1 MGLSDLIEAN
11 RKSLF
16 KLSILYFLGVG
27 LAFLPVN
34 LFPTNDWA
42 IVFSLFMTLA
52 IAPTNDFFG
61 NIVDS
66 FLSIS
71 TSYFVVVT
79 ICLVLRRFNRSIRII
94 SLVLLAYF
102 LIVFIF
108 NVVRVEWGAF

>member
-1 MGLSDLIEAN
+1 MSLSDLIKAN

-16 KLSILYFLGVG
+16 KISALYVVGVG

-42 IVFSLFMTLA
+42 IIFSLFMTLV

-66 FLSIS
+66 LLSIT
-71 TSYFVVVT
+71 TSYFFPFFSITSNLNVYGLFGL
-79 ICLVLRRFNRSIRII
+79 ICWTFFSW
-94 SLVLLAYF
+94 
-102 LIVFIF
+102 IVDF
-108 NVVRVEWGAF
+108 